1 MKNFLNHARSRLT
14 LKQMRGLAAIAEH
27 GTITQAASA
36 LGVTPPAILHQL
48 RQIEDSLGLPVL
60 ERSHGEAIP
69 TEAGREILAA
79 IARIETEITD
89 CLDAIAALAGMQR
102 GHVAVGVI
110 STAKYFA
117 PRALAAFKLAHPEID
132 LRLLVG
138 NRGET
143 IAALERFDI
152 DLAIMGR
159 PPEHFEVTAV
169 AIGPH
174 PHVIIAAP
182 DHPLAGRRAIAP
194 AALLD
199 QPFLLREPGSGT
211 RALVQ
216 RLFQE
221 AGLDPAGG
229 MEFGSNETIKQAVMA
244 GMGIA
249 LISAHPIAAEWEDRR
264 LAILDVVGLPILR
277 EWHLV
282 RRREKR
288 LLPAARALWEHLVRE
303 GGTFLPPIALPYHD
317 KSA

>member
-1 MKNFLNHARSRLT
+1 MKNLLNQARRRLT
-14 LKQMRGLAAIAEH
+14 LKQMRGFAAIVER
-27 GTITQAASA
+27 GTITGAAA
-36 LGVTPPAILHQL
+36 AIGVTPPAILHQL
-48 RQIEDSLGLPVL
+48 RQLEDNLGLPL
-60 ERSHGEAIP
+60 MERGHGEAVP
-69 TEAGREILAA
+69 TAAGREILAS
-79 IARIETEITD
+79 IARIETEIGD

-102 GHVAVGVI
+102 GQVAIGVI

-117 PRALAAFKLAHPEID
+117 PSALAAFKRAHPEID

-143 IAALERFDI
+143 VAALERFGI

-159 PPEHFEVTAV
+159 PPEHFEVTEV

-182 DHPLAGRRAIAP
+182 DHPLAGRAAIAP

-216 RLFQE
+216 RLFGS

-229 MEFGSNETIKQAVMA
+229 MEFGSNETIKQAVIA

-249 LISAHPIAAEWEDRR
+249 LISAHTIAAEWADQRI
-264 LAILDVVGLPILR
+264 AILDVVGLPIVR
-277 EWHLV
+277 QWHLV

-288 LLPAARALWEHLVRE
+288 LLPAARALWEHLARD
-303 GGTFLPPIALPYHD
+303 GGRFLPRIDLPGETPGG
-317 KSA
+317 